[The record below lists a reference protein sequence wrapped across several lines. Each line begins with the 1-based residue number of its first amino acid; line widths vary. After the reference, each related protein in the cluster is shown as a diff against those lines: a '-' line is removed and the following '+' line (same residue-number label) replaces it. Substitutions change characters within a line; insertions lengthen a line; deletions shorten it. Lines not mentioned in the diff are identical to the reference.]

1 MPAPR
6 NKTSSFR
13 MLVTPAIK
21 KALQGQ
27 AGKRGMS
34 GADYVAALIEADAKG
49 LVAWG
54 TTKNTRVAA
63 GV

>member
-6 NKTSSFR
+6 KKTSSFR

-21 KALQGQ
+21 KALQEQ
-27 AGKRGMS
+27 ANKKVMS
-34 GADYVAALIEADAKG
+34 GADYIAALIEADAQG
-49 LVAWG
+49 LVSWG

-63 GV
+63 GA

>member
-1 MPAPR
+1 MPAPKK
-6 NKTSSFR
+6 KTSSFR

-21 KALQGQ
+21 KQLLEQ
-27 AGKRGMS
+27 ADKKVMS

-49 LVAWG
+49 LVSWD

-63 GV
+63 GA